1 MTLNGSI
8 CIMDMKSKT
17 TYTIT
22 QVKNDFS
29 KYAVTND
36 KSETVLVYDG
46 LVQAIQETEKNCE

>member
-1 MTLNGSI
+1 MILYGSI
-8 CIMDMKSKT
+8 NIMDMKSKA

-36 KSETVLVYDG
+36 KSNTVLVYDS
-46 LVQAIQETEKNCE
+46 LVQAIEETEKVCE

>member
-8 CIMDMKSKT
+8 CIMDMTSKI

-36 KSETVLVYDG
+36 QSTTVLVYDY
-46 LVQAIQETEKNCE
+46 LVQAIEETEKFAK